1 MPPAARASSGA
12 SLDGLVFALAGRRVS
27 PTAQK
32 AWTDFAR
39 AHGGE
44 VILASHA
51 KWEGPRVTHVVL
63 VDRPASKQALAAAV
77 AALPKACRA
86 RRGFPEPA
94 VVDKDWFVQSAK
106 RKRALPLEAF
116 AFKAES
122 ASEDATRGAAER
134 AEPDAHAGDVVLEDE
149 SSKQNVPSAPYGTSE
164 ACLAMELRI
173 ARRSLERWRDELKK
187 RDGGDAR
194 RVTREAFRDF
204 AAEGF
209 PGLVGRTH
217 AARRILEEETFPS
230 TSEARQHEVDAE
242 GRFVSEQ
249 VSDRKRRR
257 VADEEMSEKTKSAGE
272 KTTRTTLLDLPD
284 ELLAACVS
292 SLPLLD
298 TLAVAATC
306 RRLANAALGPPLPLS
321 EARVEKNGT
330 TNWGRRRDAEA
341 RLGERAGW
349 SGRSPPP
356 PELRAVRVM
365 TWNLKNNDPDPARRF
380 AKQPGEGEA
389 GGGWH
394 WHVRVPVVARVIQR
408 EKPHFLCLQEDTRAM
423 CRELLCAEEMTT
435 ARSARSS
442 SSATGDADWSPTPTR
457 YACFPSPASS
467 RPGVGDGEA
476 FGSSA
481 TLLEANDDF
490 PFCDAPGAVATRV
503 AREASIGA
511 RWERCSVWWDTDA
524 FAFEDGGQ
532 FEWVDG
538 RTLRARVNGE
548 TQRRWGTRMIPF
560 TWVKLSAV
568 DRECPSPSTD
578 TPRSPRHTNRGLSVI
593 VCSAHLEAGHD
604 WMEDCPAK
612 RDSAR
617 CVRAAVGLLQRRFG
631 ERVPIFVAGDFN
643 AQKTQ
648 LHHRLLT
655 GEGAGIVRGFERLDD
670 AAKDA
675 AKTRSTKKTRAA
687 RGASEKTPEKEKAVT
702 TTKKGFF
709 QSDSED
715 ASCLTRRTQ
724 KRDGDG
730 DEGSPPGDEGSFGET
745 IVRPKESFDAER
757 RRDLVDVFDALA
769 EDNPNASFEST
780 DKGVRSGGHR
790 GTTWHDWRG
799 PDWACMI
806 SSTMAKHGKHHS
818 QLTYFDRAE
827 VEVSEPAGLTTSGRK
842 RARSDWRH
850 QPAPGASSGLGGGFG
865 GTVGGAGSFSN
876 PHRRALGAVGH
887 QRHIDHVYVARGDG
901 VRDSSRDDAQV
912 RVRVVRARVVVD
924 CASADVKAPGE
935 SLCACGFASAAM
947 RHGTAPFVVADADED
962 GAPLRVPHETFDS
975 EIGEGREKP
984 LKTCSCG
991 ERGVWA
997 SDHFPVVCDARVSWR
1012 AAERAPPSR
1021 RSRRDRAHSP
1031 DRR

>member
-116 AFKAES
+116 AFKADS

-134 AEPDAHAGDVVLEDE
+134 AEPGTHAGDVVSEDA

-173 ARRSLERWRDELKK
+173 ARRTLERWRDELKK

-257 VADEEMSEKTKSAGE
+257 VAEQETSEVAKSAGE

-341 RLGERAGW
+341 RFGERAGW

-356 PELRAVRVM
+356 PELRAV
-365 TWNLKNNDPDPARRF
+365 
-380 AKQPGEGEA
+380 G
-389 GGGWH
+389 
-394 WHVRVPVVARVIQR
+394 
-408 EKPHFLCLQEDTRAM
+408 
-423 CRELLCAEEMTT
+423 
-435 ARSARSS
+435 
-442 SSATGDADWSPTPTR
+442 
-457 YACFPSPASS
+457 
-467 RPGVGDGEA
+467 
-476 FGSSA
+476 
-481 TLLEANDDF
+481 
-490 PFCDAPGAVATRV
+490 
-503 AREASIGA
+503 
-511 RWERCSVWWDTDA
+511 
-524 FAFEDGGQ
+524 
-532 FEWVDG
+532 
-538 RTLRARVNGE
+538 
-548 TQRRWGTRMIPF
+548 
-560 TWVKLSAV
+560 
-568 DRECPSPSTD
+568 
-578 TPRSPRHTNRGLSVI
+578 
-593 VCSAHLEAGHD
+593 
-604 WMEDCPAK
+604 
-612 RDSAR
+612 
-617 CVRAAVGLLQRRFG
+617 
-631 ERVPIFVAGDFN
+631 
-643 AQKTQ
+643 
-648 LHHRLLT
+648 
-655 GEGAGIVRGFERLDD
+655 
-670 AAKDA
+670 
-675 AKTRSTKKTRAA
+675 
-687 RGASEKTPEKEKAVT
+687 
-702 TTKKGFF
+702 
-709 QSDSED
+709 
-715 ASCLTRRTQ
+715 
-724 KRDGDG
+724 
-730 DEGSPPGDEGSFGET
+730 
-745 IVRPKESFDAER
+745 
-757 RRDLVDVFDALA
+757 
-769 EDNPNASFEST
+769 
-780 DKGVRSGGHR
+780 
-790 GTTWHDWRG
+790 
-799 PDWACMI
+799 
-806 SSTMAKHGKHHS
+806 
-818 QLTYFDRAE
+818 
-827 VEVSEPAGLTTSGRK
+827 
-842 RARSDWRH
+842 
-850 QPAPGASSGLGGGFG
+850 
-865 GTVGGAGSFSN
+865 
-876 PHRRALGAVGH
+876 
-887 QRHIDHVYVARGDG
+887 
-901 VRDSSRDDAQV
+901 
-912 RVRVVRARVVVD
+912 
-924 CASADVKAPGE
+924 
-935 SLCACGFASAAM
+935 
-947 RHGTAPFVVADADED
+947 
-962 GAPLRVPHETFDS
+962 
-975 EIGEGREKP
+975 
-984 LKTCSCG
+984 
-991 ERGVWA
+991 
-997 SDHFPVVCDARVSWR
+997 
-1012 AAERAPPSR
+1012 
-1021 RSRRDRAHSP
+1021 
-1031 DRR
+1031 